1 MRNAG
6 HNVTAT
12 IRYEEDEGGIT
23 GDAEKIAELEAA
35 DMIIFSL
42 NTNSGDYSNGDADPQ
57 AWNDITT
64 PIIMMSPW
72 IMRTRSGRQAW
83 VDSDSA
89 DKEGIAPS
97 STMNATVPGHPIFA
111 GVLDGND
118 QYIHNTHLGDRMR
131 ALNMTNNSGQTLA
144 TPMGYFKP
152 CVRKWIVG

>member
-57 AWNDITT
+57 AWNDITK

-118 QYIHNTHLGDRMR
+118 
-131 ALNMTNNSGQTLA
+131 
-144 TPMGYFKP
+144 
-152 CVRKWIVG
+152 